1 MLEGGGGWN
10 PLIPTF
16 AKPWAEAYVFNTDW
30 TGLPIYKENT
40 FNELDPEFTK
50 AYKNTNDILVGI
62 SEYLNSIDLGRNGNA
77 AKKGDIDINP
87 AKLEYVLEGY
97 FGGLATTFNKM
108 VKMGETAFG
117 DREFEWRN
125 MLIASR
131 LVKEGDERQEAKRVQ
146 NQYYNYKQEAEE
158 TSNQLS
164 HFRGEKRK
172 GILDNADELDF
183 LHHSPEY
190 LRYTIFKEYD
200 DDIKAL
206 NKKIKEMP
214 DGKEKDN
221 LVIELDAL
229 RKELVDQL
237 DATRDLTK
245 EDVKQ
250 ITTTDPNVNYY
261 RAKEEDADY
270 KEVEIDPLDERFKNA
285 TTEEQ
290 AEIQKEIDAKMET
303 EGFNHWSNVHDA
315 LNAISNTKR
324 AIKSGEDPKNYNDTI
339 HNIKKEIADMRR
351 RYFGNGGLK
360 NKEEGEQ

>member
-1 MLEGGGGWN
+1 
-10 PLIPTF
+10 
-16 AKPWAEAYVFNTDW
+16 
-30 TGLPIYKENT
+30 
-40 FNELDPEFTK
+40 
-50 AYKNTNDILVGI
+50 
-62 SEYLNSIDLGRNGNA
+62 
-77 AKKGDIDINP
+77 
-87 AKLEYVLEGY
+87 
-97 FGGLATTFNKM
+97 
-108 VKMGETAFG
+108 
-117 DREFEWRN
+117 
-125 MLIASR
+125 
-131 LVKEGDERQEAKRVQ
+131 
-146 NQYYNYKQEAEE
+146 
-158 TSNQLS
+158 
-164 HFRGEKRK
+164 
-172 GILDNADELDF
+172 
-183 LHHSPEY
+183 
-190 LRYTIFKEYD
+190 
-200 DDIKAL
+200 
-206 NKKIKEMP
+206 MP

-290 AEIQKEIDAKMET
+290 AEIQKEIDEKMET

-324 AIKSGEDPKNYNDTI
+324 AIKSGEAPKNYNDTI

-351 RYFGNGGLK
+351 SYFGNNGLK